1 MFFDGHFKLLWEMWV
16 QLCAFKAL
24 SVFLHQYRVSKQESN
39 SWKKK
44 SLPSVSLIKPSV
56 TALAGRNANSFQ
68 LVETKLSNSKLSAS
82 YFTFCSEIAFQP
94 IGFAMNMFATKML
107 VAEMFKVKILD
118 TLSSHGPHTFPSAS

>member
-24 SVFLHQYRVSKQESN
+24 SVFLQQYRVSKQESN

-44 SLPSVSLIKPSV
+44 SPPSVSLIKPSV